1 MTSKERLTI
10 VVPGDEPIQIQ
21 GSPHLDR
28 LKPYGKLVLYTNR
41 PKGHE
46 EKVERVRDAEVI
58 INTRGAVTWPEET
71 LRAVPK
77 LRLISVCSIGT
88 DNIDLDTASEM
99 GVVVSNQPGR
109 TAGVV
114 AEHIFGL
121 MFAVAKRTGF
131 QTMELKAGRWTRMEN
146 VYLQGKTLGIVGT
159 GNIGAEL
166 ARLGN
171 ALGMNVIAWTFHP
184 SQERAE
190 RLGLR
195 YVELDELLRDADVVS
210 LNVALTDDTRGM
222 IGERELGLMKPG
234 SLLVNGG
241 RGGLVDTPALIDAL
255 NSEHLAGAAM
265 DVYDVEPLPADHP
278 ILSCEQVV
286 LTPHMADQT
295 PEGMELLNEGAVD
308 NVIAFLEGRPQNVVN
323 PAALG

>member
-28 LKPYGKLVLYTNR
+28 LKPYGEVVLYTDR
-41 PKGHE
+41 PSGHE
-46 EKVERVRDAEVI
+46 EKVERAGDAEVV
-58 INTRGAVTWPEET
+58 INTRGAVNWPEET
-71 LRAVPK
+71 LRALPK

-88 DNIDLDTASEM
+88 DNIDLDVASEM

-114 AEHIFGL
+114 AEHILGL

-184 SQERAE
+184 SRERSE
-190 RLGLR
+190 RLGVR

-222 IGERELGLMKPG
+222 IGSRELGLMKQG

-241 RGGLVDTPALIDAL
+241 RAGLVDTPALIDAL
-255 NSEHLAGAAM
+255 NTEHLAGAAM